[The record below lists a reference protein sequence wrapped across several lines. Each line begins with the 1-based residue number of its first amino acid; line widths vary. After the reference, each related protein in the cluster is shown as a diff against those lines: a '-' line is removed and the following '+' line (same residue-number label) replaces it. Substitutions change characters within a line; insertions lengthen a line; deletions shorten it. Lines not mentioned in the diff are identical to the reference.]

1 METPEVDLNID
12 SQVIVAIPHAQRKLK
27 AVWSREAAEDL
38 RAFHNLDAEQALTD
52 ILAKEINA
60 EIDREIIEDLKSA
73 AEKGRDVE
81 KKLNKKKK
89 IKVTYRSIDSDWEP
103 TKKD

>member
-1 METPEVDLNID
+1 MGIPEIDLNID
-12 SQVIVAIPHAQRKLK
+12 SQEIVAKSRKLK

-38 RAFHNLDAEQALTD
+38 RSFHNLDAEKAL

-60 EIDREIIEDLKSA
+60 EIDREILQDLKSA
-73 AEKGRDVE
+73 AEKGCDVE

-89 IKVTYRSIDSDWEP
+89 VKVTYRSIDSDWEP

>member
-12 SQVIVAIPHAQRKLK
+12 SQVIVATQRKLK
-27 AVWSREAAEDL
+27 TVWSREAAEDL
-38 RAFHNLDAEQALTD
+38 RAWHNLDAEPLTD

-60 EIDREIIEDLKSA
+60 EIDREIIEDLRSA
-73 AEKGRDVE
+73 AEKGRNVE
-81 KKLNKKKK
+81 KKLNKRKK